1 MYVDEDMRGDV
12 MPIMRAECMSMRT
25 CVAMYVD
32 EDMRGDVMPMINNV
46 ASIRRQCVVNHAD
59 GISDG

>member
-1 MYVDEDMRGDV
+1 
-12 MPIMRAECMSMRT
+12 
-25 CVAMYVD
+25 MYVD